1 MATVPKSMERPLT
14 ALDVIYGRR
23 SVRSYAR
30 KPLDASTIRALL
42 DAAVQAPTAVLEQPW
57 RFVVVEDLRVLTS
70 ISDYAKTQLLAEA
83 PAAPGDAAGE
93 AAAVHNAFRE
103 RLEDPAFNLFYD
115 APALVVICARHPN
128 PLVIADCWL
137 AAGNL
142 MLAATALGLGSCCI
156 GGATRALNSPEV
168 KTLLSMPA
176 DVHAIAPIVIG
187 VPVGTVA
194 PVPRREPEII
204 SWREPGRTTWPKRK
218 RH

>member
-1 MATVPKSMERPLT
+1 MAAVAKTTERPLT

-57 RFVVVEDLRVLTS
+57 LFVVVEDPRVLAC
-70 ISDYAKTQLLAEA
+70 ISDHAKALLSQEA
-83 PAAPGDAAGE
+83 PPARGDRAGQ
-93 AAAVHNAFRE
+93 ATAVHGAFRR

-128 PLVIADCWL
+128 PFVIADCWL
-137 AAGNL
+137 GAENL

-156 GGATRALNSPEV
+156 GAAAGALNSPEI
-168 KTLLSMPA
+168 KTLLRMPA
-176 DVHAIAPIVIG
+176 DVHAIAPIVVGI
-187 VPVGTVA
+187 PVGTAA
-194 PVPRREPEII
+194 PVPRREPDII
-204 SWREPGRTTWPKRK
+204 AWR
-218 RH
+218 

>member
-1 MATVPKSMERPLT
+1 MAAVAKSTERPLT

-57 RFVVVEDLRVLTS
+57 LFVVVEDPRVLAC
-70 ISDYAKTQLLAEA
+70 ISDHTKALLSQEA
-83 PAAPGDAAGE
+83 PPPSGDRAGQ
-93 AAAVHNAFRE
+93 AAAVDGAFRK

-115 APALVVICARHPN
+115 APALIVVCARHPN
-128 PLVIADCWL
+128 PFVIADCWL
-137 AAGNL
+137 AAENL

-156 GGATRALNSPEV
+156 GAASRALNSPDI
-168 KTLLSMPA
+168 KTLLRMPA
-176 DVHAIAPIVIG
+176 DVHAIAPIVVGI
-187 VPVGTVA
+187 PVGTAA

-204 SWREPGRTTWPKRK
+204 SWR
-218 RH
+218 